1 MPSLFYRLL
10 EHGIG
15 SVVYFRVLPFVIEP
29 CQYSPVFVCYL
40 LRFRA
45 KTNKIRNGIMPAY
58 PA

>member
-29 CQYSPVFVCYL
+29 CQYSPVFVIFFVSV
-40 LRFRA
+40 LRQI
-45 KTNKIRNGIMPAY
+45 K
-58 PA
+58 